1 MSPTYIVIMIIQW
14 EKKHYGWF
22 VLNSQQIIHGAYDM
36 NFSSFP
42 VIHNDD
48 VVIFVLLRREEKNNF
63 SNKMTSIGD

>member
-1 MSPTYIVIMIIQW
+1 MIIQW
-14 EKKHYGWF
+14 EKKHYGWL

-42 VIHNDD
+42 VIHKDD

-63 SNKMTSIGD
+63 SNKITSIGD

>member
-22 VLNSQQIIHGAYDM
+22 VLNSQQIIRGACDM